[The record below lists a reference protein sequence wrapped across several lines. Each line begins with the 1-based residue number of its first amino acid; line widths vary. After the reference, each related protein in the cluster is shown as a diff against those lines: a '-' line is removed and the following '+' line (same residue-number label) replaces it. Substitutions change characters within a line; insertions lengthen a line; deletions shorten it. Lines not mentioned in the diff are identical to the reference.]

1 MKVCRAK
8 ARTDFFLCPYL
19 SLSSKQTLPD
29 GNRQC
34 PHTVIERS

>member
-8 ARTDFFLCPYL
+8 ARTDFFCVLTSP
-19 SLSSKQTLPD
+19 LSSKQTLPD